1 MNTAELAERV
11 ASEHDLGKGQAKA
24 LVEAVLSAIV
34 EADKSGE
41 EVSLSGFGRFKVS
54 ERPARQGRGGK
65 DVMERRPR
73 RHWEGDRYEIEH
85 SHGGGRVAGA
95 RAGAW

>member
-24 LVEAVLSAIV
+24 LVETVLSAIV
-34 EADKSGE
+34 EAAKAGD

-54 ERPARQGRGGK
+54 ERPARQGRNPATG
-65 DVMERRPR
+65 EQI
-73 RHWEGDRYEIEH
+73 EIAA
-85 SHGGGRVAGA
+85 SKKLAFTPAKPVRDALNPPA
-95 RAGAW
+95 KK